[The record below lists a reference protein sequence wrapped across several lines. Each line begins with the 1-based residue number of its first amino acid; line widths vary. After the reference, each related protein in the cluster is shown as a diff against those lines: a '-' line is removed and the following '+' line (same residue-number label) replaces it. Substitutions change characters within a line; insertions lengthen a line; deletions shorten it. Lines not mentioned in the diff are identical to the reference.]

1 MCVLNMKMESKGR
14 QAFTWHAC
22 ILRAMRTLM
31 LVLLS
36 LLPGLYAMGQDME
49 MDTVGPVRY
58 TRSINVA
65 LNAFMLHDKA
75 LDAWTWTFGREPGAQ
90 LRLNDRQAGVIEGSA
105 RVNFRSEMLVGR
117 EESMGV
123 IAYRVQVLI
132 RPGEARIAVSE
143 LTHTGNRNTARGGI
157 HLGLITRAPRPQ
169 QRASGL
175 SRANEER
182 LYAELRTAAH
192 ERIATLLQAFEA
204 RLRSSAEP

>member
-1 MCVLNMKMESKGR
+1 
-14 QAFTWHAC
+14 
-22 ILRAMRTLM
+22 M

-36 LLPGLYAMGQDME
+36 LCTGYHAMCQGLE

-58 TRSINVA
+58 TRSISVA

-75 LDAWTWTFGREPGAQ
+75 LDAWTWTFGKEPGAQ
-90 LRLNDRQAGVIEGSA
+90 LRLNDRQAGVIEGNA

-123 IAYRVQVLI
+123 IAYRVQVMV
-132 RPGEARIAVSE
+132 RPGEARITVSE

-157 HLGLITRAPRPQ
+157 HMGLITRAPRPQ
-169 QRASGL
+169 QRATGL

-192 ERIATLLQAFEA
+192 ERISALLQAFEA
-204 RLRSSAEP
+204 RLRSNAEP